1 MKTQHQR
8 SQAIDVLRG
17 LTVALMIMV
26 NMPGTP
32 ETTYAPFLHAVWH
45 GLTLTDLVFPTF
57 MFVVGTA
64 LAFTLEKYE
73 GMGEAA
79 VLKKIFTR
87 TALIFLCGFLMYW
100 FPFFNFENGVSLM
113 PFSGTRIFGVLQRI
127 ALGYCAASLILHYSG
142 EKGALVFAVLALL
155 GYWAL
160 MAAFGD
166 YTLAGNAQ
174 RKLDLVVLG
183 EAHMYHGEGIA
194 FDPEGILSTLP
205 SIVNVLA
212 GYFAG
217 RLVRR
222 LGASYETIAR
232 LMLTGA
238 VLAALALAW
247 SSVFPLNKKL
257 WTSSY
262 TLITIA
268 IDLGVL
274 SMLLY
279 AIDLRGNRSN
289 RGWTYFFEVFG
300 RNTLFI
306 YLFSEL
312 LATLFFTNQIGG
324 LSVFDWVYQHLFRP
338 WAGAYNGTLL
348 WALTYMLGCW
358 LVAYALDRK
367 KIYIK
372 L

>member
-1 MKTQHQR
+1 MTIQQQR

-26 NMPGTP
+26 NMPGSP
-32 ETTYAPFLHAVWH
+32 ATTYAPFLHADWH

-64 LAFTLEKYE
+64 LSFTLEKYQ

-79 VLKKIFTR
+79 VLKKICTR

-100 FPFFNFENGVSLM
+100 FPFVGVDGGSVSML
-113 PFSGTRIFGVLQRI
+113 PLSGTRVFGVLQRI
-127 ALGYCAASLILHYSG
+127 ALGYCAAALLLHYSG
-142 EKGALVFAVLALL
+142 AKGAVVFALLALF

-160 MAAFGD
+160 LAGFGD

-174 RKLDLVVLG
+174 RKLDLLVLG
-183 EAHMYHGEGIA
+183 EAHMYHGEGVA

-222 LGASYETIAR
+222 LGASYESIAR
-232 LMLTGA
+232 LMMAGA
-238 VLAALALAW
+238 VLALLALAW

-274 SMLLY
+274 ALLLY
-279 AIDLRGNRSN
+279 VIDLRGQ

-306 YLFSEL
+306 YLLSEL
-312 LATLFFTNQIGG
+312 VATLFFLFRIGG
-324 LSVFDWVYQHLFRP
+324 LSVFDWVYLNLFRP
-338 WAGAYNGTLL
+338 WAGTYNGTLL
-348 WALTYMLGCW
+348 WAAVYMLGCW
-358 LVAYALDRK
+358 LVGYLLDRR

>member
-1 MKTQHQR
+1 MKTLHQR

-32 ETTYAPFLHAVWH
+32 ATTYAPFLHAEWH

-64 LAFTLEKYE
+64 LSFTLEKYE

-100 FPFFNFENGVSLM
+100 YPFFSTEGGSLTVL
-113 PFSGTRIFGVLQRI
+113 PLSDTRIFGVLQRI
-127 ALGYCAASLILHYSG
+127 ALGYCAGSLILHYWK
-142 EKGALVFAVLALL
+142 EKGAIVFAVVALL

-160 MAAFGD
+160 MYWFGD

-174 RKLDLVVLG
+174 RKLDLLVLG

-222 LGASYETIAR
+222 LGASYETIAK
-232 LMLTGA
+232 LTMSAA
-238 VLAALALAW
+238 VLAVLALCW

-268 IDLGVL
+268 IDLFTL
-274 SMLLY
+274 SLLLY
-279 AIDLRGNRSN
+279 VIDMLGK

-306 YLFSEL
+306 YLFSEVVATTFFL
-312 LATLFFTNQIGG
+312 LKIGD
-324 LSVFDWVYQHLFRP
+324 LNVFDWVYLNLFRP

-348 WALTYMLGCW
+348 WAVVYMLGCW
-358 LVAYALDRK
+358 SVGYVLDRK

>member
-26 NMPGTP
+26 NMPGSP
-32 ETTYAPFLHAVWH
+32 ETSYAPFLHAAWH

-64 LAFTLEKYE
+64 LAFTLQKYE

-100 FPFFNFENGVSLM
+100 FPFISLEHGVSLI
-113 PFSGTRIFGVLQRI
+113 PLSGTRIFGVLQRI
-127 ALGYCAASLILHYSG
+127 ALGYCVASLILHYSG
-142 EKGALVFAVLALL
+142 ERGALLFAVLALF
-155 GYWAL
+155 GYWAV
-160 MAAFGD
+160 MAGFGD

-174 RKLDLVVLG
+174 RKLDLLVLG

-232 LMLTGA
+232 LMLAGA
-238 VLAALALAW
+238 VLAAVALSW

-262 TLITIA
+262 ALIAIA
-268 IDLGVL
+268 IDLGAL
-274 SMLLY
+274 ALLLY
-279 AIDLRGNRSN
+279 VIDLRGQ

-312 LATLFFTNQIGG
+312 LATLFFINQIDGR
-324 LSVFDWVYQHLFRP
+324 SIFDWTYQHLFRP
-338 WAGAYNGTLL
+338 WAGIYNGTLL
-348 WALTYMLGCW
+348 WALTYMFGCW
-358 LVAYALDRK
+358 LVGYALDRR

>member
-1 MKTQHQR
+1 MNTPHRR

-17 LTVALMIMV
+17 LTVALMIMA
-26 NMPGTP
+26 NMPGSP
-32 ETTYAPFLHAVWH
+32 ATTYAPFLHTEWH

-57 MFVVGTA
+57 LFVVGTA
-64 LAFTLEKYE
+64 LSFTLEKYQ

-79 VLKKIFTR
+79 VLRKIFTR
-87 TALIFLCGFLMYW
+87 TALIFLCGFLLYW
-100 FPFFNFENGVSLM
+100 FPFVGFDGGSPGLL
-113 PFSGTRIFGVLQRI
+113 PFSGTRVFGVLQRI
-127 ALGYCAASLILHYSG
+127 ALGYCAASLLLHYAG
-142 EKGALVFAVLALL
+142 ERGAIAFAALALL

-166 YTLAGNAQ
+166 YTLLGNAQ
-174 RKLDLVVLG
+174 RKLDLLVLG

-205 SIVNVLA
+205 AIVNVLG

-222 LGASYETIAR
+222 LGAGYETIAR
-232 LMLTGA
+232 LMMAGA
-238 VLAALALAW
+238 VLAVLALAW
-247 SSVFPLNKKL
+247 SGVFPLNKKL

-262 TLITIA
+262 ALLCIA
-268 IDLGVL
+268 IDLGAL
-274 SMLLY
+274 SLLLY
-279 AIDLRGNRSN
+279 VIDMRGY
-289 RGWTYFFEVFG
+289 RGWTYFFEVLG

-306 YLFSEL
+306 YLLSEVV
-312 LATLFFTNQIGG
+312 ATLFFIVKIGG
-324 LSVFDWVYQHLFRP
+324 VSVFDWVYLNLFRP

-348 WALTYMLGCW
+348 WALFYMLGCW
-358 LVAYALDRK
+358 MVGYVLDRK

>member
-1 MKTQHQR
+1 
-8 SQAIDVLRG
+8 
-17 LTVALMIMV
+17 
-26 NMPGTP
+26 
-32 ETTYAPFLHAVWH
+32 
-45 GLTLTDLVFPTF
+45 
-57 MFVVGTA
+57 
-64 LAFTLEKYE
+64 
-73 GMGEAA
+73 
-79 VLKKIFTR
+79 
-87 TALIFLCGFLMYW
+87 
-100 FPFFNFENGVSLM
+100 
-113 PFSGTRIFGVLQRI
+113 
-127 ALGYCAASLILHYSG
+127 
-142 EKGALVFAVLALL
+142 
-155 GYWAL
+155 

-166 YTLAGNAQ
+166 YTLEGNAQ
-174 RKLDLVVLG
+174 RKLDLLVLG

-222 LGASYETIAR
+222 LGASYETIAK

-274 SMLLY
+274 SLLLY
-279 AIDLRGNRSN
+279 LIDLRGDRGDRGN
-289 RGWTYFFEVFG
+289 RGNLGRTYFFEVFG

-312 LATLFFTNQIGG
+312 LATLFFINQIGG
-324 LSVFDWVYQHLFRP
+324 LSVFDWVYQNLFRP

-348 WALTYMLGCW
+348 WAVVYMLGCW
-358 LVAYALDRK
+358 LVG
-367 KIYIK
+367 
-372 L
+372 

>member
-1 MKTQHQR
+1 MKTLHQR

-64 LAFTLEKYE
+64 LSFTLEKYQ

-100 FPFFNFENGVSLM
+100 FPFFSFDGGVSLL

-142 EKGALVFAVLALL
+142 AKGAAVFALLALL

-160 MAAFGD
+160 MYAFGD
-166 YTLAGNAQ
+166 YTLTGNAQ
-174 RKLDLVVLG
+174 RKLDLLVLG
-183 EAHMYHGEGIA
+183 EAHMYHGEGVA

-205 SIVNVLA
+205 SIVNVLG

-222 LGASYETIAR
+222 LGASYETIAKL
-232 LMLTGA
+232 LMAGA
-238 VLAALALAW
+238 VLAVVALSW

-274 SMLLY
+274 ALLLY
-279 AIDLRGNRSN
+279 VIDLRGR
-289 RGWTYFFEVFG
+289 RGWTGFFEVFG

-312 LATLFFTNQIGG
+312 LASLFFIIQIGG
-324 LSVFDWVYQHLFRP
+324 QSVFDWIYQHLFRP
-338 WAGAYNGTLL
+338 WAGAYSGTLL
-348 WALTYMLGCW
+348 WALVYMLGCW
-358 LVAYALDRK
+358 LVGYVLDRK

>member
-1 MKTQHQR
+1 MKIQHQR
-8 SQAIDVLRG
+8 SQALDVLRG

-26 NMPGTP
+26 NMPGSP
-32 ETTYAPFLHAVWH
+32 ETTYAPFLHAAWH

-64 LAFTLEKYE
+64 LSFTLEKYE

-87 TALIFLCGFLMYW
+87 TALIFLCGFLLYW
-100 FPFFNFENGVSLM
+100 FPFVQFDAAGQLSLM
-113 PFSGTRIFGVLQRI
+113 PLSGTRILGVLQRI
-127 ALGYCAASLILHYSG
+127 ALGYCAASLILHYWK
-142 EKGALVFAVLALL
+142 EKGAVVFAVLALL
-155 GYWAL
+155 GYWAV
-160 MAAFGD
+160 MYWGGD
-166 YTLAGNAQ
+166 YTLTGNAQ
-174 RKLDLVVLG
+174 RKLDLLLLG
-183 EAHMYHGEGIA
+183 EAHMYHGEGVA

-222 LGASYETIAR
+222 LGAGYETIAR
-232 LMLTGA
+232 LMIAGA
-238 VLAALALAW
+238 VLGVLALCW

-262 TLITIA
+262 TLCTIA
-268 IDLGVL
+268 IDLFTL
-274 SMLLY
+274 ALLVY
-279 AIDLRGNRSN
+279 AIDLLGK
-289 RGWTYFFEVFG
+289 RGWAYFFEVFG

-306 YLFSEL
+306 YLLSEVAAISL
-312 LATLFFTNQIGG
+312 DMVRVGDQG
-324 LSVFDWVYQHLFRP
+324 LSEWINVHLFRS
-338 WAGAYNGTLL
+338 WAGVYNGTLL
-348 WALTYMLGCW
+348 WAVVFMLGCW
-358 LVAYALDRK
+358 SVGYVLDRR

>member
-1 MKTQHQR
+1 VHL
-8 SQAIDVLRG
+8 D
-17 LTVALMIMV
+17 
-26 NMPGTP
+26 
-32 ETTYAPFLHAVWH
+32 
-45 GLTLTDLVFPTF
+45 
-57 MFVVGTA
+57 
-64 LAFTLEKYE
+64 
-73 GMGEAA
+73 
-79 VLKKIFTR
+79 
-87 TALIFLCGFLMYW
+87 
-100 FPFFNFENGVSLM
+100 NGVSLI
-113 PFSGTRIFGVLQRI
+113 PLSGTRIFGVLQRI

-142 EKGALVFAVLALL
+142 ERGALVFAVLALL

-166 YTLAGNAQ
+166 YTLEGNAQ
-174 RKLDLVVLG
+174 RKLDLLLLG
-183 EAHMYHGEGIA
+183 EAHMYRGEGVA
-194 FDPEGILSTLP
+194 FDPEGILGTLP
-205 SIVNVLA
+205 SIVNVIA

-217 RLVRR
+217 RVVRR
-222 LGASYETIAR
+222 LGAGYEAIAR
-232 LMLTGA
+232 LMLAGA
-238 VLAALALAW
+238 VLAALGLAW

-262 TLITIA
+262 TLVTIA

-274 SMLLY
+274 SVLLY
-279 AIDLRGNRSN
+279 VIDLRGK

-312 LATLFFTNQIGG
+312 LATLFFINQIGG

-338 WAGAYNGTLL
+338 WAGVRNGTLL

-358 LVAYALDRK
+358 LVGYALDRK